1 MSKNRRKSKTPKEQK
16 QPTNPPVN
24 IVLPDSLSAEEMQK
38 IITNALLTVEDVK
51 EQRATEKKEQERK
64 NFCEAMGYKDY
75 STEKGLK
82 KSILVFLNR
91 IKMVCKLLFAPK
103 RLIKGDDAT
112 FGLLKMTVE
121 IFFWMA
127 KWATT
132 LFAAI
137 VIAYIPLQYI
147 VEAIPVIS
155 IGQNIIFG
163 MYAVVSF
170 LLSRMFRMASIE
182 VDKIEDRS
190 LLFGIFASITSIV
203 SIVLAIIAVVQ
214 GG

>member
-1 MSKNRRKSKTPKEQK
+1 MSKNRRKFKTPKEQK

-24 IVLPDSLSAEEMQK
+24 IVLPDSLSAEEMQQ
-38 IITNALLTVEDVK
+38 IITNALLAVEDAK
-51 EQRATEKKEQERK
+51 EQRATEKKKQERK
-64 NFCEAMGYKDY
+64 NFREAMGYEDY
-75 STEKGLK
+75 SSEKGLK
-82 KSILVFLNR
+82 KSVLVFLNR
-91 IKMVCKLLFAPK
+91 IKMVFKLLFAPK

-112 FGLLKMTVE
+112 IGLLKMMVE
-121 IFFWMA
+121 TFFGMA

-155 IGQNIIFG
+155 IGQNIIGG
-163 MYAVVSF
+163 MSAVASF

-190 LLFGIFASITSIV
+190 LLFGIFTSIASIV
-203 SIVLAIIAVVQ
+203 SIAVTIIAVVQ